1 MTITDK
7 EKLEWI
13 GRIVNDIKLKLPKSV
28 DYHVKQQLDQIKDV
42 LKKRS
47 LTDEQGYQ
55 EALELDE
62 EDNKFFDSLN
72 LITFKP
78 LLYICN
84 VDERSVQDGNILSD
98 DVEKKAKDELN
109 GTIIISAAIESQ
121 IAEFENQNDKIEML
135 RDLGLKETT
144 LNKKQGM

>member
-47 LTDEQGYQ
+47 LTDDQGYQ

-62 EDNKFFDSLN
+62 EDRLVLLKKEEKLEVVLKIIREKGGDSYN
-72 LITFKP
+72 YSP
-78 LLYICN
+78 SLLLGEI
-84 VDERSVQDGNILSD
+84 RKIL
-98 DVEKKAKDELN
+98 EK
-109 GTIIISAAIESQ
+109 
-121 IAEFENQNDKIEML
+121 
-135 RDLGLKETT
+135 
-144 LNKKQGM
+144 

>member
-62 EDNKFFDSLN
+62 EERLVLLKKEEKLEVVLKIIREKGGDSYN
-72 LITFKP
+72 YSP
-78 LLYICN
+78 SLLLGEI
-84 VDERSVQDGNILSD
+84 RKIL
-98 DVEKKAKDELN
+98 EK
-109 GTIIISAAIESQ
+109 
-121 IAEFENQNDKIEML
+121 
-135 RDLGLKETT
+135 
-144 LNKKQGM
+144 

>member
-62 EDNKFFDSLN
+62 EERLVLLKKEEKLEVVLKIIREKGGDSYN
-72 LITFKP
+72 YSP
-78 LLYICN
+78 SLLLGEI
-84 VDERSVQDGNILSD
+84 RKIL
-98 DVEKKAKDELN
+98 E
-109 GTIIISAAIESQ
+109 G
-121 IAEFENQNDKIEML
+121 
-135 RDLGLKETT
+135 
-144 LNKKQGM
+144 

>member
-62 EDNKFFDSLN
+62 EERLVLLKKEEKLEVVLKIIREKGSDSYN
-72 LITFKP
+72 YSP
-78 LLYICN
+78 SLLLGEI
-84 VDERSVQDGNILSD
+84 RKIL
-98 DVEKKAKDELN
+98 E
-109 GTIIISAAIESQ
+109 G
-121 IAEFENQNDKIEML
+121 
-135 RDLGLKETT
+135 
-144 LNKKQGM
+144 

>member
-55 EALELDE
+55 EALELE
-62 EDNKFFDSLN
+62 EEERLVLLKKEEKLEVVLKIIREKGGDSYN
-72 LITFKP
+72 YSP
-78 LLYICN
+78 SLLLGEI
-84 VDERSVQDGNILSD
+84 RKIL
-98 DVEKKAKDELN
+98 EE
-109 GTIIISAAIESQ
+109 
-121 IAEFENQNDKIEML
+121 
-135 RDLGLKETT
+135 
-144 LNKKQGM
+144 

>member
-62 EDNKFFDSLN
+62 EERLVLLKKEEKLEVVLKIIREKGGDSYN
-72 LITFKP
+72 YSP
-78 LLYICN
+78 SLLLGEI
-84 VDERSVQDGNILSD
+84 RKIL
-98 DVEKKAKDELN
+98 
-109 GTIIISAAIESQ
+109 ES
-121 IAEFENQNDKIEML
+121 
-135 RDLGLKETT
+135 
-144 LNKKQGM
+144 